1 MSTKSIS
8 RIGPS
13 DYDRLIALW
22 QAAGLSYKPK
32 GRDSRQAFTQQ
43 LASGC
48 QTALAV
54 ENDAGELAGAVLAT
68 HDGRKGWIN
77 RLAVRPEYR
86 RQGLATR
93 LIRAAEDTLREQGI
107 EIFSALIEPGN
118 EASLA
123 LFQEAGYDDWPGIHY
138 VSKRDRADI

>member
-1 MSTKSIS
+1 MKSTSL
-8 RIGPS
+8 IGPS

-22 QAAGLSYKPK
+22 EAAGLSYKPK
-32 GRDSRQAFTQQ
+32 GRDSRQAFTRQ

-48 QTALAV
+48 QTAIAV
-54 ENDAGELAGAVLAT
+54 EDDAGELVGAVLAT

-86 RQGLATR
+86 RQGIATS
-93 LIRAAEDTLREQGI
+93 LIRAAENTLREQGI

-123 LFQEAGYDDWPGIHY
+123 LFEAAGYDDWPGIHY